1 MYEGRLV
8 RLRERRPDEEAPVCA
23 KWLNDPDTARRI
35 SAGPMPITPEAERDY
50 ILKHTGDSFA
60 VETLD
65 GGRYIGNCSF
75 FDVNPRARS
84 CQVGWLIGDPAMR
97 GKGYGS
103 DMIITLLKFLFR
115 QRNMLRVGLEV
126 FACNAEAVRL
136 YERLGFVREA
146 IYREHV
152 FADGKYWDEYAYGIL
167 REEFEERYGDR

>member
-1 MYEGRLV
+1 
-8 RLRERRPDEEAPVCA
+8 
-23 KWLNDPDTARRI
+23 
-35 SAGPMPITPEAERDY
+35 
-50 ILKHTGDSFA
+50 
-60 VETLD
+60 
-65 GGRYIGNCSF
+65 
-75 FDVNPRARS
+75 
-84 CQVGWLIGDPAMR
+84 MR

>member
-1 MYEGRLV
+1 MYEGSLV

-23 KWLNDPDTARRI
+23 NWLNNPDTARRI
-35 SAGPMPITPEAERDY
+35 APGSMPHTPEAERDY
-50 ILKHTGDSFA
+50 ILRHTGDSFA

-65 GGRYIGNCSF
+65 GGQYIGNCGF
-75 FDVNPRARS
+75 FDVDSKARG

-97 GKGYGS
+97 GRGYGS

-126 FACNAEAVRL
+126 FACNGEAVRL

-146 IYREHV
+146 VYREHV
-152 FADGKYWDEYAYGIL
+152 FSDGKYWDEYAYGML
-167 REEFEERYGDR
+167 REEFEKRYGDR

>member
-84 CQVGWLIGDPAMR
+84 CQVG
-97 GKGYGS
+97 
-103 DMIITLLKFLFR
+103 
-115 QRNMLRVGLEV
+115 
-126 FACNAEAVRL
+126 
-136 YERLGFVREA
+136 
-146 IYREHV
+146 
-152 FADGKYWDEYAYGIL
+152 
-167 REEFEERYGDR
+167 